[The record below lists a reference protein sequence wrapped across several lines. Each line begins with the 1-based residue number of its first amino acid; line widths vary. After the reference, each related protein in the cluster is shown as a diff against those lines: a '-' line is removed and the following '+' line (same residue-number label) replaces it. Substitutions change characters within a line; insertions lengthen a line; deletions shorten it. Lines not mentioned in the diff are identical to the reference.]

1 MNNIVRYIS
10 NNKDDK
16 ECVLVSFI
24 EGSLQGEK
32 ILLANNEVVYKTE
45 GIESLKY
52 KDNNLSC
59 NETVLSES
67 NILNRLESSINDI
80 LSLGKDGIHE
90 INGEKVFVERFGVAP
105 RIIICGAGTV
115 GQEVIKL
122 GKQLDITVVVLE
134 DREEFAEM
142 ARKLG
147 ADCVICK
154 NFENGLE
161 ELSEKN
167 KDYYVVLTREHQ
179 FDKVCLEKILNKKH
193 AYVGLMSSR
202 NRASIMR
209 DTLINAGYDKEI
221 VEEIHSPIGLSI
233 NAQTP
238 AEIAVSICAEIIK
251 DKNEKAKSEGFSREI
266 LDEILVEK
274 EPTSMKGDCEVNS
287 ANTSI
292 YNDGTDRI
300 TRKILA
306 TIVERV
312 GSAPRDVGT
321 KMLIKEDGKIV
332 GSVGGGWIEAEVMD
346 LASKMFETNMKC
358 AIYET
363 DKNSND
369 AILCGG
375 FEIIYLE
382 MI

>member
-1 MNNIVRYIS
+1 MKNIVNYIS

-32 ILLANNEVVYKTE
+32 ILFANNEIVYKTE
-45 GIESLKY
+45 G
-52 KDNNLSC
+52 
-59 NETVLSES
+59 
-67 NILNRLESSINDI
+67 LESSINDI
-80 LSLGKDGIHE
+80 LSFGKDGMSE
-90 INGEKVFVERFGVAP
+90 IEGQKIFIERFGVAP

-134 DREEFAEM
+134 DREEFAEK

-154 NFENGLE
+154 NFENGFE

-209 DTLINAGYDKEI
+209 DTLINAGYDKES

-251 DKNEKAKSEGFSREI
+251 DKNIKAKSEGFSREI
-266 LDEILVEK
+266 LDEIIDK
-274 EPTSMKGDCEVNS
+274 QS
-287 ANTSI
+287 
-292 YNDGTDRI
+292 RI
-300 TRKILA
+300 ILA

-321 KMLIKEDGKIV
+321 KMIIREDGKIV
-332 GSVGGGWIEAEVMD
+332 GSVGGGWIEAEVVS
-346 LASKMFETNMKC
+346 LASKMFEDNEKC
-358 AIYET
+358 SIYET

-375 FEIIYLE
+375 YETIYLE